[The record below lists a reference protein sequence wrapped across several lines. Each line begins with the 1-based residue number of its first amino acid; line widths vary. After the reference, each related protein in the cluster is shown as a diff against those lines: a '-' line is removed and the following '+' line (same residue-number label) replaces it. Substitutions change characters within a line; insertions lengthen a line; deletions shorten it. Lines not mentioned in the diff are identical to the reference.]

1 MSYFERRVSFSFCMA
16 FNWSLWDDW
25 RLLISCRKPWAM
37 SSSVASFRCLIFD
50 SNDSLAV
57 TSCKKIK
64 IGIQMLTVLYR
75 QKAFQII
82 PFPKFENKATKRES
96 LICVKETVAHH
107 RKLEDIY
114 NLGTISTTED
124 QINYLFKTSERL
136 TLIIQTKKQILMQNK
151 ISKRKLKGR

>member
-1 MSYFERRVSFSFCMA
+1 MRIKKDMSYFERRVSFSFCMA

-37 SSSVASFRCLIFD
+37 SSSVASFRCRIFD

-64 IGIQMLTVLYR
+64 IDIHPVLYR

-82 PFPKFENKATKRES
+82 PFPKFENKTTNRES
-96 LICVKETVAHH
+96 LICVMETVAHH
-107 RKLEDIY
+107 R
-114 NLGTISTTED
+114 NLKISTT
-124 QINYLFKTSERL
+124 
-136 TLIIQTKKQILMQNK
+136 
-151 ISKRKLKGR
+151 